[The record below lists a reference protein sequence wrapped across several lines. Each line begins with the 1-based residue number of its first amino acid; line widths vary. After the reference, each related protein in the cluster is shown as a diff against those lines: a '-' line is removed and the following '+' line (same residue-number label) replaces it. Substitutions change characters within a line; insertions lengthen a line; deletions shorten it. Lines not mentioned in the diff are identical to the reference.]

1 MFTVQEEK
9 LGVRSEGLK
18 GKAKFGASS
27 PAGDRRRLWR
37 YGPLVVWAALI
48 FIGSSSV
55 LSASNTSTLVRLV
68 RWLVPTAGDEKLAL
82 FHFLIRKAGHLTEYG
97 ILALLAARAFRT
109 SSRELLRTGWL
120 WAAFILVVAYSLT
133 DEFHQSFVPSRTGS
147 IYDSLIDSAGG
158 LIALTILWWWRK
170 RAENRAVA

>member
-1 MFTVQEEK
+1 MFTVEEEK
-9 LGVRSEGLK
+9 LGVRNETPG
-18 GKAKFGASS
+18 GKTRFSAPSR
-27 PAGDRRRLWR
+27 PRNRRRLWR
-37 YGPLVVWAALI
+37 YGPLIVWAALI
-48 FIGSSSV
+48 FIGSSNV